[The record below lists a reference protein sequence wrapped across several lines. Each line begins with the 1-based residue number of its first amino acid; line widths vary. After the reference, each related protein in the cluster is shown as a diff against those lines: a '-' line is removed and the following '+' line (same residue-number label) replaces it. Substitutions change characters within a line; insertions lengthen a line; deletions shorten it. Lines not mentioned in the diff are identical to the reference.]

1 MFQLGMAHLL
11 LTHFSLASVSIAY
24 TSPPPIS
31 NNMVSY
37 FFG

>member
-1 MFQLGMAHLL
+1 MFQLGMANLL

-24 TSPPPIS
+24 TPII